1 MFLWVY
7 LGLDFAPTYPRY
19 HKTFTHWLSV
29 GFYLDFFLQERLNSI
44 YLNIT
49 NSTRSTLW
57 IYLRTLRL
65 LKWISFTMLGA
76 NSFRQFQ
83 NCILVLW
90 LYYNISPRKGKHF
103 YDKTTKPNI
112 TLFVSSSSL
121 PSWLC
126 HLLCSWCSGEKKSSI
141 IPHSFLYHPTPYT
154 TYIWIISFSRLLS
167 VNNTIYFFR
176 KCVSY
181 RRDTHI
187 HTFNKKGKKS
197 DCSVAIT
204 SAKG

>member
-1 MFLWVY
+1 MSLPGTWLRSNLPKVSQ
-7 LGLDFAPTYPRY
+7 DFHTSTKCRIS
-19 HKTFTHWLSV
+19 LR
-29 GFYLDFFLQERLNSI
+29 LLFLQERLNSI

-49 NSTRSTLW
+49 NSTRSSLW
-57 IYLRTLRL
+57 IYLRILRL

-121 PSWLC
+121 PSWLF
-126 HLLCSWCSGEKKSSI
+126 HLLCSWCSGEKKVKYNST
-141 IPHSFLYHPTPYT
+141 F
-154 TYIWIISFSRLLS
+154 LS
-167 VNNTIYFFR
+167 VSSNFIY
-176 KCVSY
+176 Y
-181 RRDTHI
+181 I
-187 HTFNKKGKKS
+187 HLNY
-197 DCSVAIT
+197 
-204 SAKG
+204 